1 MNHKDAEGLCW
12 GAGSWQLSRR
22 SWQLSR
28 RNTLTPGNKWP
39 PGCKSMVCAIFQ
51 SAIVTKLDLQT
62 NIDTFPFLML
72 HSYQNN
78 HKQPQKTLLY
88 DQWKKNKYK
97 LWRVESETFVN
108 WCNAEIK
115 ILLNMHS
122 LYDIH
127 CCISPKMVIIFTI
140 LPLQSRHFCNS
151 ESVMHLCILSKSIC
165 NNHFYLYIFISHEK
179 CQFMLNSTLF
189 WAILRLFL
197 MCIYIK
203 IYLFP
208 FCWTYFGADCE
219 GPLGYDRLRLW
230 QLFVFTA
237 LLKLCTNINSVH
249 ILLIHFQWACVFYS
263 DFVESVH
270 YVRSHNLELRALGT
284 GHDF

>member
-1 MNHKDAEGLCW
+1 MK
-12 GAGSWQLSRR
+12 SWKRNIRKLVQCGNINSFKYALSV
-22 SWQLSR
+22 W
-28 RNTLTPGNKWP
+28 
-39 PGCKSMVCAIFQ
+39 
-51 SAIVTKLDLQT
+51 
-62 NIDTFPFLML
+62 
-72 HSYQNN
+72 Y
-78 HKQPQKTLLY
+78 TLLY
-88 DQWKKNKYK
+88 
-97 LWRVESETFVN
+97 
-108 WCNAEIK
+108 
-115 ILLNMHS
+115 
-122 LYDIH
+122 
-127 CCISPKMVIIFTI
+127 SPKMVIIFTI
-140 LPLQSRHFCNS
+140 LPLQSRHLCNS

-237 LLKLCTNINSVH
+237 TGPKQCTNINSYRF
-249 ILLIHFQWACVFYS
+249 L
-263 DFVESVH
+263 E
-270 YVRSHNLELRALGT
+270 NLSCL
-284 GHDF
+284 FS